1 MSDHRHHAAA
11 DGLPSLPLPVVHDLL
26 SGDLMIPATAV
37 TALLRAVAESW
48 RACPCED
55 TGCRQAAEP
64 YAASLTG
71 CADQLDVECIAAA
84 GPAAGPTG

>member
-1 MSDHRHHAAA
+1 MSDHVHRAAH
-11 DGLPSLPLPVVHDLL
+11 DGLPSLPLPVVQDLL
-26 SGDLMIPATAV
+26 SGQLMIPATAV
-37 TALLRAVAESW
+37 TALLRAVAASW
-48 RACPCED
+48 SACED

-84 GPAAGPTG
+84 GADPAG